1 MKVKATGRKVNL
13 KQTFIDMV
21 TKRLQ
26 KFDRFFE
33 DEADATVTVTVEKGR
48 QTVEVTVRSRG
59 FLYRA
64 ERTAPDMETAFAD
77 AVDLITRQIVKN
89 KEKLGNR
96 VKAREVEMVSAELQ
110 YEPEEEDDGGDY
122 RIVREKRFLVE
133 PMTEQEAILQMELL
147 GHSFFLFKNSET
159 DEMNVVYRRND
170 GAYGLLIP
178 IE

>member
-33 DEADATVTVTVEKGR
+33 DEAEATVSVTVEKNR

-77 AVDLITRQIVKN
+77 AVDLLTRQIVKN

-96 VKAREVEMVSAELQ
+96 VKTREVEMVGAELQ
-110 YEPEEEDDGGDY
+110 YEPEEESGDY
-122 RIVREKRFLVE
+122 RIEREKRFLVE
-133 PMTEQEAILQMELL
+133 PMSEQEAILQMELL
-147 GHSFFLFKNSET
+147 GHTFFLFKNSET
-159 DEMNVVYRRND
+159 NEINVVYRRND

>member
-33 DEADATVTVTVEKGR
+33 DEAEATVAVTVEKNR

-64 ERTAPDMETAFAD
+64 ERTAADMETAFAD
-77 AVDLITRQIVKN
+77 AVDLLTRQIVKN

-96 VKAREVEMVSAELQ
+96 VKTREVEMVGAEMQ
-110 YEPEEEDDGGDY
+110 YEPEEEESGDY
-122 RIVREKRFLVE
+122 RIEREKRFLVE

-147 GHSFFLFKNSET
+147 GHTFFLFKNSET
-159 DEMNVVYRRND
+159 NEINVVYRRND

>member
-33 DEADATVTVTVEKGR
+33 DEAEATVAVTVEKNR

-64 ERTAPDMETAFAD
+64 ERTAADMETAFAD
-77 AVDLITRQIVKN
+77 AVDLLTRQIVKN

-96 VKAREVEMVSAELQ
+96 VKTREVEMVGAEMQ
-110 YEPEEEDDGGDY
+110 YEPDEEESGYY
-122 RIVREKRFLVE
+122 RIEREKRFLVE

-147 GHSFFLFKNSET
+147 GHTFFLFKNSET
-159 DEMNVVYRRND
+159 NEINVVYRRND

>member
-33 DEADATVTVTVEKGR
+33 DEAEATVAVTVEKNR

-64 ERTAPDMETAFAD
+64 ERTAADMETAFAD
-77 AVDLITRQIVKN
+77 AVDLLTRQIVKN

-96 VKAREVEMVSAELQ
+96 VKIREVEMVGAEMQ
-110 YEPEEEDDGGDY
+110 YEPEEEDSGDY
-122 RIVREKRFLVE
+122 RIEREKRFLVE

-147 GHSFFLFKNSET
+147 GHTFFLFKNSET
-159 DEMNVVYRRND
+159 NEINVVYRRND

>member
-33 DEADATVTVTVEKGR
+33 DEAEATVAVTVEKNR

-64 ERTAPDMETAFAD
+64 ERTAADMETAFAD
-77 AVDLITRQIVKN
+77 AVDLLTRQIVKN
-89 KEKLGNR
+89 KEKRGNR
-96 VKAREVEMVSAELQ
+96 VKTREVEMVGAEMQ
-110 YEPEEEDDGGDY
+110 YEPEEEDSGDY
-122 RIVREKRFLVE
+122 RIEREKRFLVE

-147 GHSFFLFKNSET
+147 GHTFFLFKNSET
-159 DEMNVVYRRND
+159 NEINVVYRRND

>member
-33 DEADATVTVTVEKGR
+33 DEAEATVAVTVEKNR

-64 ERTAPDMETAFAD
+64 ERTAADMETAFAD
-77 AVDLITRQIVKN
+77 AVDLLTRQIVKN

-96 VKAREVEMVSAELQ
+96 VKTREVEMVGAEMQ
-110 YEPEEEDDGGDY
+110 YEPDEEESGDY
-122 RIVREKRFLVE
+122 RIEREKRFLVE

-147 GHSFFLFKNSET
+147 GHTFFLFKNSET
-159 DEMNVVYRRND
+159 NEINVVYRRND

>member
-33 DEADATVTVTVEKGR
+33 DEAEATVSVTVEKNR

-77 AVDLITRQIVKN
+77 AVDLLTRQIVKN

-96 VKAREVEMVSAELQ
+96 VKTREVEMVGAELQ
-110 YEPEEEDDGGDY
+110 YEPEEEESGDY
-122 RIVREKRFLVE
+122 RIEREKRFLVE
-133 PMTEQEAILQMELL
+133 PMSEQEAILQMELL
-147 GHSFFLFKNSET
+147 GHTFFLFKNSET
-159 DEMNVVYRRND
+159 NEINVVYRRND